1 MNKLFQIVFL
11 LFGFCLNSFGQN
23 SIDELIGKY
32 STMGNSTYSSIVK
45 RDPQTK
51 KVVSVYNELKLS
63 NSFSGE
69 AHRFKKSFEDEA
81 KNADSQEKNV
91 KGNTVNY
98 LLRYE
103 NENQAR
109 LYMMEYDSNRGFLT
123 NITVSIII
131 KNKKR

>member
-1 MNKLFQIVFL
+1 
-11 LFGFCLNSFGQN
+11 
-23 SIDELIGKY
+23 
-32 STMGNSTYSSIVK
+32 MGNSTYSSIVK

-69 AHRFKKSFEDEA
+69 AHRFKKAFEDEA